1 MARASNIFVGF
12 LSLCFLV
19 LGIVA
24 LSFSLAIH
32 FHGGT
37 ATACQKSLYTPL
49 LVTAIFLSVLSLL
62 GLIGSCCKNNFLLYL
77 YLIVLFLLI
86 LGLCIFAVFVFA
98 VTSNSAGKAVSR
110 LGFKE
115 YRLGDYKNWLKNHLV
130 NDKNWNE
137 IRSCMIDSQVCKSLE
152 RNTNNNQTAADFFK
166 RNLSPIQSG
175 CCKPP
180 VACGFQYQNATFWIS
195 PTSGRPAVNDGDCSA
210 WSNKQDALCFNCN
223 SCKAGVL
230 VNIKKEWKVLTII
243 NVCALV
249 FIILMYSC
257 GCYALRNN
265 RSDKRFSRYRYAA

>member
-98 VTSNSAGKAVSR
+98 VTSNSAGKAVSG

-130 NDKNWNE
+130 NDKNWNANGS
-137 IRSCMIDSQVCKSLE
+137 RYK
-152 RNTNNNQTAADFFK
+152 
-166 RNLSPIQSG
+166 
-175 CCKPP
+175 
-180 VACGFQYQNATFWIS
+180 
-195 PTSGRPAVNDGDCSA
+195 
-210 WSNKQDALCFNCN
+210 
-223 SCKAGVL
+223 VL
-230 VNIKKEWKVLTII
+230 V
-243 NVCALV
+243 
-249 FIILMYSC
+249 YQR
-257 GCYALRNN
+257 RN
-265 RSDKRFSRYRYAA
+265 SES